1 MMIAFLL
8 LQLMAKNAPLLVTNE
23 KKITFQERDL

>member
-23 KKITFQERDL
+23 ESITFQERDL